1 MRYLVLSDIHANLEA
16 LEAVLDA
23 ARALPHDRVLVLGDL
38 VGYGADPNAVVDRV
52 RGLSPHA
59 VIRGNHDKVGAGL
72 ESPEAF
78 NTVARAAIRWTYEAL
93 SDDNRD
99 WLAELPAGP
108 VAIDELVE
116 ICHGTPFDEDVY
128 VFDDTDV
135 LRSMEASSRRV
146 CLFGHTHVHQV
157 KFNRAWYG
165 TWMPKLVQGFED
177 GMIDIAADPNIAQD
191 LRAIEEVD
199 GIPMV
204 AKVRRKD
211 IKDPDLFRHGDS
223 ASMLALGWF
232 ATLNLSAAI
241 DFTPLPALPRG
252 FDNLGTADNSDE
264 AEDYLRLV
272 EPRATW

>member
-146 CLFGHTHVHQV
+146 CLFGHTHVQV
-157 KFNRAWYG
+157 GYRLWQQSL
-165 TWMPKLVQGFED
+165 TLET
-177 GMIDIAADPNIAQD
+177 ADP
-191 LRAIEEVD
+191 
-199 GIPMV
+199 
-204 AKVRRKD
+204 RR
-211 IKDPDLFRHGDS
+211 
-223 ASMLALGWF
+223 
-232 ATLNLSAAI
+232 
-241 DFTPLPALPRG
+241 PLPIAFGDGHYLINPGSVGQPRDG
-252 FDNLGTADNSDE
+252 D
-264 AEDYLRLV
+264 
-272 EPRATW
+272 PRAGFGIYDAARQSLEIHRTPYPIEQTQGRIREAGLPEALAQRLAIGR